1 MFPLQLIF
9 PLAAKFWGNCAKQIS
24 HHLCLL
30 STMSI
35 NYYDPD
41 VFLRFIVVYLE
52 SKNSSETE
60 NGFFR

>member
-1 MFPLQLIF
+1 
-9 PLAAKFWGNCAKQIS
+9 
-24 HHLCLL
+24 
-30 STMSI
+30 MSI